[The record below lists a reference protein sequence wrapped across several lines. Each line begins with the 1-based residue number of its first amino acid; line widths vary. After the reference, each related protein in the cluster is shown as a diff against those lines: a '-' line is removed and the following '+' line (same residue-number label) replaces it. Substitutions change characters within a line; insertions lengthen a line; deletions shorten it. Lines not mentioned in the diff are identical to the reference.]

1 MMRTLALA
9 AALLFAAA
17 AARATTLNVSSFAQP
32 GSVNTGGL
40 ITVFVQV
47 NNPGAQYYDV
57 SSSVAAFSGTGASA
71 TPVSTPVPPSTNL
84 ATSGASTFTWVFQGQ
99 ACGSLYFSAW
109 ATGWD
114 SSGSVT
120 RTAGPASAGP
130 VLLVCTPTPTFTQT
144 PTNTPSPVVTA
155 TYTPTQT
162 PWIVYGTATPGP
174 LHGDASIPGNLFHPD
189 QGQPLQLKFEA
200 PLDAT
205 VSIDLYNRLG
215 QRVRHIERHV
225 SPGSYTELW
234 DGRSDQ
240 GLLVSS
246 GIYVAQF
253 KAKGLFKAVKFAV
266 VK

>member
-1 MMRTLALA
+1 MMRNLALA
-9 AALLFAAA
+9 AAFLFAAA
-17 AARATTLNVSSFAQP
+17 AARAASPLSVGCNPQP
-32 GSVNTGGL
+32 SNVNTGQN
-40 ITVFVQV
+40 ITVLVQV
-47 NNPGAQYYDV
+47 SNVGSSTVYGVSTSVQAFGSAAALLQAGPSPVANDIPASGSASFTWYFQAQGCGQV
-57 SSSVAAFSGTGASA
+57 AFSA
-71 TPVSTPVPPSTNL
+71 V
-84 ATSGASTFTWVFQGQ
+84 
-99 ACGSLYFSAW
+99 
-109 ATGWD
+109 ATGFD
-114 SSGSVT
+114 AVTVTASQSSIQV
-120 RTAGPASAGP
+120 P
-130 VLLVCTPTPTFTQT
+130 VFCTPSPTPTIT
-144 PTNTPSPVVTA
+144 PTATATPVVTA
-155 TYTPTQT
+155 TNT

-174 LHGDASIPGNLFHPD
+174 VRGDASIPGNLFHPD
-189 QGQPLQLKFEA
+189 QGQPLQLKFDA